1 MGVAGVP
8 QFGAMIDFSDGAEF
22 ITTALQLDDSVYGK
36 LDTAQLA
43 NSNDNVDISS
53 FAISASIRRGRNR
66 ILDKFEAGTA
76 TVILRDDNG
85 NFNPANTSSPYYG
98 KLLPLRKIQ
107 IFADYNGVRYP
118 LFYGFIM
125 SFTTNFQ
132 VGVDQYAQVTLQC
145 VDSFRLLANYGF
157 TSVPLATAGE
167 TTGSRINTLLDL
179 ASWPSIARKIDTG
192 DTTVQADP
200 GTANRNMLDEIQ
212 LVGDK
217 TEFGGIFADNDGDIY
232 FFSRTNLSNKAANP
246 TTVFSDNGTNIGY
259 QSIELMHD
267 DVLIVNDV
275 TVQRLGGTA
284 QQVTDSASQLTYFP
298 HTGVRS
304 GVYLQ
309 TDTEALSQAQML
321 LATRKDASLRISSLG
336 LNLFDQTPSASTRIV
351 AGLTLDIFSPIQVT
365 KTMPGSTNITKTL
378 FVQGVS
384 HDMTKLSFNTKLM
397 TAEPLI
403 KAFVLD
409 STLSG
414 VLDGT
419 DGLLSY

>member
-8 QFGAMIDFSDGAEF
+8 QFGALIDFTDGAEF
-22 ITTALQLDDSVYGK
+22 ITTAFQLDDTVYGK
-36 LDTAQLA
+36 LDTGQLA

-53 FAISASIRRGRNR
+53 FAVSASIRRGRNR

-76 TVILRDDNG
+76 TIVIRDDNG
-85 NFNPANTSSPYYG
+85 NFNPSNTAGPYYG

-107 IFADYNGVRYP
+107 IFADYNGVRYA
-118 LFYGFIM
+118 LFYGYIM

-145 VDSFRLLANYGF
+145 VDSFRLFNNLTF
-157 TSVPLATAGE
+157 SSLPLATAGE
-167 TTGSRINTLLDL
+167 TTGSRINKLLDL
-179 ASWPSIARKIDTG
+179 ANWPTVARKIDTG

-200 GTANRNMLDEIQ
+200 GTANRNMLEEIQ

-217 TEFGGIFADNDGDIY
+217 TEFGGVFADNDGDIY
-232 FFSRTNLSNKAANP
+232 FFSRSNLASKAANP
-246 TTVFSDNGTNIGY
+246 TTVFSDDGTQIGY
-259 QSIELMHD
+259 QTIELMHD
-267 DVLIVNDV
+267 DILIVNDV
-275 TVQRLGGTA
+275 TVQALGGTA
-284 QQVTDSASQLTYFP
+284 QQVVDSASQLTYFP

-304 GVYLQ
+304 GIYVQ
-309 TDTEALSQAQML
+309 TDAEALNQAKML

-336 LNLFDQTPSASTRIV
+336 LNLFDQNASAAPRIV
-351 AGLTLDIFSPIQVT
+351 AGLSLDIFSPIQVT
-365 KTMPGSTNITKTL
+365 KTMPGSTNIVKTL

-397 TAEPLI
+397 TAEPII

-409 STLSG
+409 NISVG

>member
-1 MGVAGVP
+1 MSVTGVP
-8 QFGAMIDFSDGAEF
+8 QFGAAIDFTDGAEF
-22 ITTALQLDDSVYGK
+22 ITTAFQLDDTVYGQ
-36 LDTAQLA
+36 LDTGQLA

-53 FAISASIRRGRNR
+53 FAVSASIRRGRNR

-76 TVILRDDNG
+76 TVVLRDDNG
-85 NFNPANTSSPYYG
+85 NFNPSNTSSPYYG

-107 IFADYNGVRYP
+107 IFADYNGIRYP

-145 VDSFRLLANYGF
+145 VDSFRLLNNF
-157 TSVPLATAGE
+157 TFSSVSAATAGE
-167 TTGSRINTLLDL
+167 TTGSRINKLLDL
-179 ASWPSIARKIDTG
+179 AIWPTVARKIDTG

-200 GTANRNMLDEIQ
+200 GTANRNMLDELQ

-232 FFSRTNLSNKAANP
+232 FFSRTNLAKKAANP
-246 TTVFSDNGTNIGY
+246 TTIFSDDGTNIGY

-275 TVQRLGGTA
+275 TVQRLGGSP
-284 QQVTDSASQLTYFP
+284 QQVIDSASQLTYFP

-304 GVYLQ
+304 GIYLQ
-309 TDTEALSQAQML
+309 TDSEALNQAQML
-321 LATRKDASLRISSLG
+321 LATRKDATLRISSLG

-351 AGLTLDIFSPIQVT
+351 AGLTLDVFSPIQVT
-365 KTMPGSTNITKTL
+365 KTMPGSTSITKTL
-378 FVQGVS
+378 FVQGIS

-397 TAEPLI
+397 TAEPII

-409 STLSG
+409 NISTG

>member
-1 MGVAGVP
+1 MAVTGVP
-8 QFGAMIDFSDGAEF
+8 QFGAIIDFSDGVEF
-22 ITTALQLDDSVYGK
+22 ITSAMQLDDTVYGK
-36 LDTAQLA
+36 LDTGQLA
-43 NSNDNVDISS
+43 NSNDRIDVSD
-53 FAISASIRRGRNR
+53 FAIQASIRRGRNR

-85 NFNPANTSSPYYG
+85 NFNPSNSAGAYYG

-132 VGVDQYAQVTLQC
+132 VGVDAYSKVTLQC
-145 VDSFRLLANYGF
+145 VDGFRLLNNYNF
-157 TSVPLATAGE
+157 SSVPLATAGE
-167 TTGSRINTLLDL
+167 TTGSRINKLLDL
-179 ASWPSIARKIDTG
+179 ASWPAVARKIDTG
-192 DTTVQADP
+192 DSTVQADP
-200 GTANRNMLDEIQ
+200 ATANRNMLDEIQ

-217 TEFGGIFADNDGDIY
+217 TEFGGVFADNDGDIY
-232 FFSRTNLSNKAANP
+232 FFSRTNLSNRAANP
-246 TTVFSDNGTNIGY
+246 VTIFSDDGSAIGY
-259 QSIELMHD
+259 QSIEIMHD

-284 QQVTDSASQLTYFP
+284 QQVTDSASQTTYFP

-304 GVYLQ
+304 GIYLQ
-309 TDTEALSQAQML
+309 TDAEALNQAQML
-321 LATRKDASLRISSLG
+321 LATRKDANLRISSLG
-336 LNLFDQTPSASTRIV
+336 LNLFDPSDSAATRV
-351 AGLTLDIFSPIQVT
+351 QAGLTLDIFSPIQVT
-365 KTMPGSTNITKTL
+365 KTMPGATSITKTL

-384 HDMTKLSFNTKLM
+384 HDMTKRSFDTKLM
-397 TAEPLI
+397 TAEPII

-409 STLSG
+409 STTAG

>member
-1 MGVAGVP
+1 MAVTGVP
-8 QFGAMIDFSDGAEF
+8 QFGAIIDFSDGVEF
-22 ITTALQLDDSVYGK
+22 ITSAMQLDDTVYGK
-36 LDTAQLA
+36 LDTGQLA
-43 NSNDNVDISS
+43 NSNDRIDVSD
-53 FAISASIRRGRNR
+53 FAIQASIRRGRNR

-85 NFNPANTSSPYYG
+85 NFNPSNSAGAYYG

-132 VGVDQYAQVTLQC
+132 VGVDAYSKVTLQC
-145 VDSFRLLANYGF
+145 VDGFRLLNNYNF
-157 TSVPLATAGE
+157 SSVPLATAGE
-167 TTGSRINTLLDL
+167 TTGSRINKLLDL
-179 ASWPSIARKIDTG
+179 ASWPAVARKIDTG
-192 DTTVQADP
+192 DSTVQADP
-200 GTANRNMLDEIQ
+200 ATANRNMLDEIQ

-217 TEFGGIFADNDGDIY
+217 TEFGGVFADNDGDIY
-232 FFSRTNLSNKAANP
+232 FFSRTNLSNRAANP
-246 TTVFSDNGTNIGY
+246 VTIFSDDGSAIGY
-259 QSIELMHD
+259 QSIEIMHD

-284 QQVTDSASQLTYFP
+284 QQVTDSASQTTYFP
-298 HTGVRS
+298 HSGVRS
-304 GVYLQ
+304 GIYLQ
-309 TDTEALSQAQML
+309 TDAEALNQAQML
-321 LATRKDASLRISSLG
+321 LATRKDANLRISSLG
-336 LNLFDQTPSASTRIV
+336 LNLFDPSDSAATRIQ
-351 AGLTLDIFSPIQVT
+351 AGLSLDIFSPIQVT
-365 KTMPGSTNITKTL
+365 KTMPGSTSITKTL

-384 HDMTKLSFNTKLM
+384 HDMTKRSFDTKLM
-397 TAEPLI
+397 TAEPII

-409 STLSG
+409 STTAG